1 MLIGKSY
8 ISQSTAQIVI
18 DLDGSPGLVVKGGDS
33 WSEGHGFKSQHRILD
48 GHFSH
53 MFVVKI
59 VMFVWK
65 DENKWK
71 KQIIVKS
78 IEKLALKNL
87 GSGKACKRKR
97 AKRTTQAIAW

>member
-1 MLIGKSY
+1 
-8 ISQSTAQIVI
+8 
-18 DLDGSPGLVVKGGDS
+18 
-33 WSEGHGFKSQHRILD
+33 
-48 GHFSH
+48 
-53 MFVVKI
+53 MFD
-59 VMFVWK
+59 WK

>member
-1 MLIGKSY
+1 M
-8 ISQSTAQIVI
+8 
-18 DLDGSPGLVVKGGDS
+18 GGDS
-33 WSEGHGFKSQHRILD
+33 CSKDRGFESQRLILD
-48 GHFSH
+48 GHDIFSH

>member
-1 MLIGKSY
+1 ME
-8 ISQSTAQIVI
+8 
-18 DLDGSPGLVVKGGDS
+18 GDS
-33 WSEGHGFKSQHRILD
+33 CLKGRGFEYHLNILD
-48 GHFSH
+48 GQFLR